1 MASLDNFHTGNGGK
15 MRRDLY
21 PDTRQ
26 RMQAIQMGLVSNT
39 QWDLGNQVP
48 VQRDQYR
55 AKDTVSINHVTPRYT
70 ERLDANIKDLLVPT
84 VPYTRRMRGFHRR
97 QCVVVRP
104 FPCIVHSRGTGGLGP
119 TVDPPEPELSTRT
132 LYTILIG
139 SKCHP

>member
-84 VPYTRRMRGFHRR
+84 VPYTRRMRGSTADSVLLYDRSHASSIRGVLGGWVQPLIPLNQNSQR
-97 QCVVVRP
+97 VR
-104 FPCIVHSRGTGGLGP
+104 
-119 TVDPPEPELSTRT
+119 
-132 LYTILIG
+132 YT
-139 SKCHP
+139 PY